1 MIIVHA
7 DRDNHRTSESL
18 NLSAPDAIFG
28 RDVAAIGPRQT
39 SDDDSAGQEEYRCS
53 PGVPCKNGACCGV
66 SGWCG
71 YSPTYCGDG
80 CTSNCDAKA
89 ECGQYSATGDATC
102 PLNVC
107 CSQFGFCGTTDGFC
121 GTGCQSNCGSP
132 SRPSGKGGDVRDNVF
147 GYYESWKSSGSEC
160 GVLDPSQLPV
170 EALKAVNFAFAYI
183 TPGTYDIVPMPGEDF
198 ELITKVANA
207 KMRSPDTKMWVSIG
221 GWSFNDNGTSTQ
233 PVFSD
238 IASSLSKQA
247 AFANKLTQ
255 FMSQYGFDGV
265 DIDWEY
271 PGAPDRGGQSTT
283 DIKNYSTLLQ
293 IIKLKFSVEKK
304 AWGLSITVPTSY
316 WYLRWFDLPGLANYV
331 DFFNLMAYDLHGTW
345 DSNDPIGPYAYAHTN
360 LTEIDLALDL
370 FWRENIDPSKIN
382 LGLAFY
388 GRSFELADPSCKTP
402 GCPFKGPGAQGSCT
416 QTAGILSYREIQN
429 ILNDANIASFSMYDA
444 DAAVNYLVYNQTSW
458 VSYDDRTTFQQKID
472 FANNRGLRGLFI
484 WAIDQDT
491 DDFAALKAVTGK
503 DIAPSIKESDTLG
516 NWDVSSCWI
525 TPCGTDCQQG
535 FVKMAGLNLDR
546 NGNGCPKSGK
556 NSQQR
561 SLCCPP
567 WGAPD
572 PSTCHWYGHDP
583 ECFGQCEP
591 DQVLMATDNFA
602 GAGWCRHGRKAFCC
616 PATSGSAAVAACAWH
631 SGKSCPENL
640 PQQMTTVGATLH
652 KTFCCPAAPKFNNCG
667 WHGDDVTCSNNRCD
681 VVSLSQRKAP
691 VPL

>member
-1 MIIVHA
+1 M
-7 DRDNHRTSESL
+7 
-18 NLSAPDAIFG
+18 
-28 RDVAAIGPRQT
+28 
-39 SDDDSAGQEEYRCS
+39 
-53 PGVPCKNGACCGV
+53 

-121 GTGCQSNCGSP
+121 GTGCQSNCGAP
-132 SRPSGKGGDVRDNVF
+132 SRPAGKGGDVRDNVF

-183 TPGTYDIVPMPGEDF
+183 TPVTYEIVPMPGEDF
-198 ELITKVANA
+198 DLITKVANA

-238 IASSLSKQA
+238 IASSLLKQA
-247 AFANKLTQ
+247 AFANKLAQ

-265 DIDWEY
+265 DLDWEY

-283 DIKNYSTLLQ
+283 DIKNYVNLLQ
-293 IIKLKFSVEKK
+293 IIKSKFNVEKK
-304 AWGLSITVPTSY
+304 AWGISITVPTSY
-316 WYLRWFDLPGLANYV
+316 WYLRWFDLPGLASYV

-370 FWRENIDPSKIN
+370 FWRENIEPSKVN

-388 GRSFELADPSCKTP
+388 GRSFELADPSCTTP
-402 GCPFKGPGAQGSCT
+402 GCLFKGPGAQGPCT

-429 ILNDANIASFSMYDA
+429 ILNDANIPSFSKYDA
-444 DAAVNYLVYNQTSW
+444 DAAVNYLIYNQTSW
-458 VSYDDRTTFQQKID
+458 VSYDDRTTFQRKID

-516 NWDVSSCWI
+516 NWDVSQCWI

-546 NGNGCPKSGK
+546 NGNGCPKSNK
-556 NSQQR
+556 NSKQR

-591 DQVLMATDNFA
+591 NQVLLADDNFA
-602 GAGWCRHGRKAFCC
+602 GGGWCRNGRKAFCC
-616 PATSGSAAVAACAWH
+616 PATGGSAAVAACGWH
-631 SGKSCPENL
+631 SGKSCPSNL
-640 PQQMTTVGATLH
+640 PQAMTTVGATLH
-652 KTFCCPAAPKFNNCG
+652 KTFCCPDAPKFNNCG
-667 WHGDDVTCSNNRCD
+667 WHGDDVTCNNNRCK
-681 VVSLSQRKAP
+681 VVS
-691 VPL
+691 